1 VWSRRHVIVAAA
13 TAGTLTGPGTNATH
27 MGDPVQTSRGLTRR
41 RFIARSAALGAAVG
55 LGACGG
61 SSTRTATRA
70 TKSLATLAGQL
81 QGRVLL
87 PGSPGYN
94 VARIGFNPRYDQ
106 VHPLAIVQAAGAED
120 VIRTIAYIHER
131 NVEFVV
137 RSTGHSFAGYSTG
150 PGLVLDLSK
159 MSRIAVAP
167 SGERVTVGPGVMLI
181 QLLARLDALNR
192 TVPAGTCPTVGITGL
207 TLGGGIGRM
216 TRKYGLTLDLLR
228 GVEVVDASGRRLTAD
243 ERTNPDLF
251 WACRGGGGGNF
262 GVVTALEFD
271 TVPTGGTVTPYS
283 FAWPWSHRDQAF
295 AAWQEWSASAP
306 PEFQDDFKFSTS
318 GPDGPTPTVDLTGLY
333 LGPERS
339 AAPHLE
345 ELLSSVGAAATV
357 KQVTTTDYVT
367 AVKDVFCKNVSF
379 QQCAPEPLGG
389 KVTRFGVSIKS
400 TFVNGIWPSGAVD
413 VIAEWLER
421 RQRDPVMTRLP
432 DKWNLGKIWFDSLGG
447 AAASVPP
454 GATAYVHREAASCV
468 QYQSRW
474 NVGAPA
480 PVVAANVE
488 WLEGFHE
495 AMAPWNRGAYVN
507 YPDPTLPDYAEQYYG
522 ANLPRLQDVKRAY
535 DPENFFHF
543 QQSIPT

>member
-1 VWSRRHVIVAAA
+1 
-13 TAGTLTGPGTNATH
+13 
-27 MGDPVQTSRGLTRR
+27 MGQSESTSRPLTRR
-41 RFIARSAALGAAVG
+41 RFLVQGAALGAAVG

-61 SSTRTATRA
+61 SSSRTTTRA
-70 TKSLATLAGQL
+70 ATSLASLAGQL

-106 VHPLAIVQAAGAED
+106 VHPRAIVQAAGAED
-120 VIRTIAYIHER
+120 VVRTIAYIHEHEL
-131 NVEFVV
+131 EFVL

-150 PGLVLDLSK
+150 PGLVLDVSK
-159 MSRIAVAP
+159 MNQITVAT
-167 SGERVTVGPGVMLI
+167 SGEQARVGPGAMLI
-181 QLLARLDALNR
+181 ELLGRLGAINR
-192 TVPAGTCPTVGITGL
+192 TIPAGTCPTVGITGL

-228 GVEVVDASGRRLTAD
+228 GVELVDADGRRLTAD
-243 ERTNPDLF
+243 EHTHPDLF

-271 TVPTGGTVTPYS
+271 LVPTGGAVTPYS
-283 FAWPWSHRDQAF
+283 FEWPWSHRDQAF

-318 GPDGPTPTVDLTGLY
+318 GPGDPAPTVTLTGLY
-333 LGPERS
+333 LGPKRA
-339 AAPHLE
+339 AAPHLA
-345 ELLSSVGAAATV
+345 ELLSSVGVAPTTN
-357 KQVTTTDYVT
+357 QVDTSDYVT

-379 QQCAPEPLGG
+379 KQCTPEPLGG

-400 TFVNGIWPSGAVD
+400 TFVNGTWPSGAVD

-454 GATAYVHREAASCV
+454 TATAYVHRRAASCV

-480 PVVAANVE
+480 AVVAANVE
-488 WLEGFHE
+488 WMEGFHA
-495 AMAPWNRGAYVN
+495 AMAPWNRGAYLN

-522 ANLPRLQDVKRAY
+522 VNLPRLQDVKRAY
-535 DPENFFHF
+535 DPDNFFHF
-543 QQSIPT
+543 AQSIPA